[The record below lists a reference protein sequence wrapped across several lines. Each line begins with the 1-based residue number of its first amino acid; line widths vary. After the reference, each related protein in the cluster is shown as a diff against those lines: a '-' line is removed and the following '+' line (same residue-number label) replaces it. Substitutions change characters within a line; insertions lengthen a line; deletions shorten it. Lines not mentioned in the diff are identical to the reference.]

1 MTMKLSTH
9 KGILWA
15 LATALISGVSVYVNK
30 FGVAQVQDPFIYA
43 TLKNSL
49 VAFGFLA
56 VLSFSVGFSELR
68 GFTPRQWVSW
78 VGLGLIGGGIPF
90 LLFFQGLAVAS
101 APSAAL
107 IHKTLF
113 IWVALLAVPLLSER
127 LGWWQLGGLGILAV
141 GQWLLQP
148 PSAMGWGTGELL
160 ILTATLL
167 WAVETILAKKVLAG
181 VSAQTAALGRMGI
194 GVLVMWLFLGLTGRA
209 ERAIALTSTQWFWV
223 AITAIFLMA
232 YVWTWYRALKA
243 ASASL
248 VTSILTLGAV
258 ITVGLA
264 MPFEGKGLTE
274 SQVLAL
280 AVMILGALIFVV
292 RLPWRLAQPAE
303 AT

>member
-1 MTMKLSTH
+1 MKLS

-30 FGVAQVQDPFIYA
+30 FGVAQVQDPFIYT

-56 VLSFSVGFSELR
+56 ALCFTASFSELR
-68 GFTPRQWVSW
+68 GFTLRQWAGW

-113 IWVALLAVPLLSER
+113 IWVALLAAPLLGER

-141 GQWLLQP
+141 GQWLIQP
-148 PSAMGWGTGELL
+148 PSAVGWGVGELL
-160 ILTATLL
+160 ILSATLL

-209 ERAIALTSTQWFWV
+209 ERAIALTGTQWFWV

-248 VTSILTLGAV
+248 VTSILTLGAIV
-258 ITVGLA
+258 TVGLA
-264 MPFEGKGLTE
+264 MLFEGKGLTQ
-274 SQVLAL
+274 SHLLAL
-280 AVMILGALIFVV
+280 AVMTLGAMLFAV
-292 RLPWRLAQPAE
+292 RLPRRLPE
-303 AT
+303 MVEVT

>member
-1 MTMKLSTH
+1 MKLTNQ
-9 KGILWA
+9 KGLLWA

-30 FGVAQVQDPFIYA
+30 FGVAQVQDPFIYT

-56 VLSFSVGFSELR
+56 ALTFTASLRELR
-68 GFTPRQWVSW
+68 AFTPGQWAIW

-113 IWVALLAVPLLSER
+113 IWVALLAVPLLDER
-127 LGWWQLGGLGILAV
+127 LGWWQIGGLGILAI

-148 PSAMGWGTGELL
+148 PSALGWGTGELL
-160 ILTATLL
+160 IISATLL
-167 WAVETILAKKVLAG
+167 WAIETILAKKVLAG
-181 VSAQTAALGRMGI
+181 ISAQTAALGRMGI
-194 GVLVMWLFLGLTGRA
+194 GALVMWLFLGLTGRA
-209 ERAIALTSTQWFWV
+209 ERAIVLTGTQWLWV
-223 AITAIFLMA
+223 AITAMLLMA

-243 ASASL
+243 APASL
-248 VTSILTLGAV
+248 VTSVLTLGAI

-264 MPFEGKGLTE
+264 VPFEGKGMAE
-274 SQVLAL
+274 SHVVAL
-280 AVMILGALIFVV
+280 VVMMLGAALFAV
-292 RLPWRLAQPAE
+292 RLPQQLPQPAE

>member
-1 MTMKLSTH
+1 VKLSNH

-15 LATALISGVSVYVNK
+15 LATALISGISVYVNK
-30 FGVAQVQDPFIYA
+30 FGVAQVQDPFIYT

-49 VAFGFLA
+49 VAVGFLA
-56 VLSFSVGFSELR
+56 ALCFSAGFAELR
-68 GFTPRQWVSW
+68 TFTLRQWVSW

-90 LLFFQGLAVAS
+90 LFFFQGLAIAS

-113 IWVALLAVPLLSER
+113 IWVALLAAPLLGER

-148 PSAMGWGTGELL
+148 PAALGWGTGELL
-160 ILTATLL
+160 IFSATLL
-167 WAVETILAKKVLAG
+167 WAIETILAKKVLAG
-181 VSAQTAALGRMGI
+181 VSAQAAALGRMGI
-194 GVLVMWLFLGLTGRA
+194 GALVMWLFLGLTGRT
-209 ERAIALTSTQWFWV
+209 EHAIALTGTQWFWV
-223 AITAIFLMA
+223 AITAMLLMA

-243 ASASL
+243 APASL
-248 VTSILTLGAV
+248 VTSLLTLGAV

-264 MPFEGKGLTE
+264 VPFEGKGLP
-274 SQVLAL
+274 QLQGLAL
-280 AVMILGALIFVV
+280 AVMVLGAVLCAV
-292 RLPWRLAQPAE
+292 RLPGRLPQPAE

>member
-1 MTMKLSTH
+1 MKLTNQ
-9 KGILWA
+9 KGLLWA

-30 FGVAQVQDPFIYA
+30 FGVAQVQDPFIYT

-56 VLSFSVGFSELR
+56 ALTFTASLRELR
-68 GFTPRQWVSW
+68 AFTPGQWAIW

-90 LLFFQGLAVAS
+90 LLFFRGLAVAS

-113 IWVALLAVPLLSER
+113 IWVALLAVPLLDER
-127 LGWWQLGGLGILAV
+127 LGWWQIGGLGILAI

-148 PSAMGWGTGELL
+148 PSALGWGTGELL
-160 ILTATLL
+160 IISATLL
-167 WAVETILAKKVLAG
+167 WAIETILAKKVLAG
-181 VSAQTAALGRMGI
+181 ISAQTAALGRMGI
-194 GVLVMWLFLGLTGRA
+194 GALVMWLFLGLTGRA
-209 ERAIALTSTQWFWV
+209 ERAIVLTGTQWLWV
-223 AITAIFLMA
+223 AITAMLLMA

-243 ASASL
+243 APASL
-248 VTSILTLGAV
+248 VTSVLTLGAI

-264 MPFEGKGLTE
+264 VPFEGKGMAE
-274 SQVLAL
+274 SHVVAL
-280 AVMILGALIFVV
+280 VVMMLGAALFAV
-292 RLPWRLAQPAE
+292 RLPQQLPQPAE

>member
-1 MTMKLSTH
+1 MKLTNQ
-9 KGILWA
+9 KGLLWA

-30 FGVAQVQDPFIYA
+30 FGVAQVQDPFIYT

-56 VLSFSVGFSELR
+56 ALTFTASLRELR
-68 GFTPRQWVSW
+68 AFTPGQWAIW

-113 IWVALLAVPLLSER
+113 IWVALLAVPLLDER
-127 LGWWQLGGLGILAV
+127 LGWWQIGGLGILAI

-148 PSAMGWGTGELL
+148 PSALGWGTGELL
-160 ILTATLL
+160 IISATLL
-167 WAVETILAKKVLAG
+167 WAIETILAKKVLAG
-181 VSAQTAALGRMGI
+181 ISAQTAALGRMGI
-194 GVLVMWLFLGLTGRA
+194 GALVMWLFLGLTGRA
-209 ERAIALTSTQWFWV
+209 ERAIVLTGTQWLWV
-223 AITAIFLMA
+223 AITAMLLMA

-243 ASASL
+243 APASL
-248 VTSILTLGAV
+248 VTSVLTLGAI

-264 MPFEGKGLTE
+264 VPFEGKGMAE
-274 SQVLAL
+274 SHVVAL
-280 AVMILGALIFVV
+280 VVMMLGAALFAVRPPR
-292 RLPWRLAQPAE
+292 RLPQPAE

>member
-1 MTMKLSTH
+1 MKLTNQ
-9 KGILWA
+9 KGLLWA

-30 FGVAQVQDPFIYA
+30 FGVAQVQDPFIYT

-56 VLSFSVGFSELR
+56 ALSFTASLRELR
-68 GFTPRQWVSW
+68 AFTPGQWAIW

-113 IWVALLAVPLLSER
+113 IWVALLAVPLLDER
-127 LGWWQLGGLGILAV
+127 LGWWQIGGLGILAV

-148 PSAMGWGTGELL
+148 PSALGWGTGELL
-160 ILTATLL
+160 IISATLL
-167 WAVETILAKKVLAG
+167 WAIETILAKKVLAG
-181 VSAQTAALGRMGI
+181 ISAQTAALGRMGI
-194 GVLVMWLFLGLTGRA
+194 GALVMWLFLGLTGRA
-209 ERAIALTSTQWFWV
+209 ERAIVLTGTQWLWV
-223 AITAIFLMA
+223 AITAMLLMA

-243 ASASL
+243 APASL
-248 VTSILTLGAV
+248 VTSVLTLGAI

-264 MPFEGKGLTE
+264 APFEGKGLTA
-274 SQVLAL
+274 SQVVAL
-280 AVMILGALIFVV
+280 AVMALGAALFVV
-292 RLPWRLAQPAE
+292 RLPQRLPQPAE

>member
-1 MTMKLSTH
+1 MKLTH
-9 KGILWA
+9 QKGLLWA

-30 FGVAQVQDPFIYA
+30 FGVAQVQDPFIYT

-56 VLSFSVGFSELR
+56 ALSFTASLRELR
-68 GFTPRQWVSW
+68 AFTPSQWAIW

-113 IWVALLAVPLLSER
+113 IWVALLAVPLLDER
-127 LGWWQLGGLGILAV
+127 LGWWQIGGLGILAV

-148 PSAMGWGTGELL
+148 PSALGWGTGELF
-160 ILTATLL
+160 IISATLL
-167 WAVETILAKKVLAG
+167 WAIETILAKKVLASI
-181 VSAQTAALGRMGI
+181 SARTAALGRMGI
-194 GVLVMWLFLGLTGRA
+194 GALVMWLFLGLTGRA
-209 ERAIALTSTQWFWV
+209 EGAIALTGTQWLWV
-223 AITAIFLMA
+223 AITAMLLMA

-243 ASASL
+243 APASL
-248 VTSILTLGAV
+248 VTSVLTLGAI

-274 SQVLAL
+274 SQVVAL
-280 AVMILGALIFVV
+280 AVMTLGAMVFAV
-292 RLPWRLAQPAE
+292 RLPRRSPQPAE

>member
-1 MTMKLSTH
+1 MKLSDH

-15 LATALISGVSVYVNK
+15 LATALISGISVYINK
-30 FGVAQVQDPFIYA
+30 FGVAQVQDPFIYT

-49 VAFGFLA
+49 VAFGFLVA
-56 VLSFSVGFSELR
+56 LGFSASLRELR
-68 GFTPRQWVSW
+68 GFTPRQWASW

-113 IWVALLAVPLLSER
+113 IWVALLAAPLLGER
-127 LGWWQLGGLGILAV
+127 LGWWQLGGLGILAI

-148 PSAMGWGTGELL
+148 PAALSWGAGELL
-160 ILTATLL
+160 IICATLL
-167 WAVETILAKKVLAG
+167 WAVETILAKKVL
-181 VSAQTAALGRMGI
+181 VSISAQTAALGRMGI
-194 GVLVMWLFLGLTGRA
+194 GALVMWLFLSLTGRA
-209 ERAIALTSTQWFWV
+209 ERAIGLTGTQWFWV
-223 AITAIFLMA
+223 AITAMLLMA

-243 ASASL
+243 APASL
-248 VTSILTLGAV
+248 VTSVLTLGAI

-264 MPFEGKGLTE
+264 VPFEGKGMVE
-274 SQVLAL
+274 SQVVAL
-280 AVMILGALIFVV
+280 VVMTLGATLFAV
-292 RLPWRLAQPAE
+292 RLPQRLPQPAE

>member
-1 MTMKLSTH
+1 VKLSDH

-30 FGVAQVQDPFIYA
+30 FGVAQVQDPFIYT

-56 VLSFSVGFSELR
+56 ALGFTASMQELR
-68 GFTPRQWVSW
+68 AFTPRQWASW

-113 IWVALLAVPLLSER
+113 IWVALLAAPLLGER
-127 LGWWQLGGLGILAV
+127 LGWWQLGGLGILAI

-148 PSAMGWGTGELL
+148 PAALGWGAGELL
-160 ILTATLL
+160 IFSATLL
-167 WAVETILAKKVLAG
+167 WTVETILAKKVLAG

-194 GVLVMWLFLGLTGRA
+194 GALVMWLFLGLTGRT
-209 ERAIALTSTQWFWV
+209 ERAIALTGTQWFWV
-223 AITAIFLMA
+223 IITAMLLMA

-243 ASASL
+243 APASL

-264 MPFEGKGLTE
+264 VPFEAKGLTG
-274 SQVLAL
+274 SQMVAL
-280 AVMILGALIFVV
+280 AVMTLGAMLFAV
-292 RLPWRLAQPAE
+292 RLPRRLPQPAE
-303 AT
+303 AA